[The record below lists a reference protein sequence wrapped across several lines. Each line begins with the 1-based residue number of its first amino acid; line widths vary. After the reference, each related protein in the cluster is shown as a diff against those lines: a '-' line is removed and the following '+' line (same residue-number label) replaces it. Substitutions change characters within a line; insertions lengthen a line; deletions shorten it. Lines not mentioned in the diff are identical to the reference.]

1 MAPGFSE
8 GVDLCGGVVVPLPSS
23 RGGQPAA
30 AAAAAV
36 GVAEVLF
43 RGEDILS
50 WVESGDTGTEEE
62 VWMCCHALGVVV
74 VYIYYVASK

>member
-30 AAAAAV
+30 VAAAV

-50 WVESGDTGTEEE
+50 WVESGDTGTEE

-74 VYIYYVASK
+74 VYSYYVASK